1 MSTWRR
7 TSPERTHTVK
17 DKTIRR
23 VAVFFLFIAAVLV
36 AVAVM
41 ALRNVGKSV
50 ADSDWVNHTHA
61 VILETEA
68 VRSALL
74 TADGLLHTYVL
85 TGDARDMGA
94 CREALSDASENLDIA
109 KALTRFEP
117 EQNKQLAGIETLAN
131 KRAEFIQGAL
141 AARKAGDIATLREM
155 LAADAGGTA
164 IRDIQKA
171 IDKLK
176 GDELAL
182 LTDRDKA
189 SYLQAQATSWTVWTG
204 VVLDV
209 LLLAGA
215 AWLVRDDLA
224 ARRLAASAL
233 QEANDQLEARVR
245 ERTAELG
252 SANSRL
258 SNENLERRWAN
269 HALEHQLRY
278 NHLIVDSISD
288 LVLVLTAALN
298 ISRVNPAVVRVTGLE
313 PAELVN
319 KPLSRVARLA
329 PEANAA
335 DAPLR
340 DPIAQSLRDG
350 RELQRR
356 PAVVEDKRGRQMR
369 ALLSL
374 FPLRDQDK
382 VVGCVVT
389 LQILSPQAD
398 TAPSTGSSG

>member
-1 MSTWRR
+1 
-7 TSPERTHTVK
+7 
-17 DKTIRR
+17 
-23 VAVFFLFIAAVLV
+23 VLV
-36 AVAVM
+36 AVAVK
-41 ALRNVGKSV
+41 AVRNAGKSV

-61 VILETEA
+61 VILENEA

-74 TADGLLHTYVL
+74 TADGLLHTYAL

-117 EQNKQLAGIETLAN
+117 EQNKQLVEIETLAN
-131 KRAEFIQGAL
+131 QRTEFVQGAL
-141 AARKAGDIATLREM
+141 AARTSGDMATLRAM

-164 IRDIQKA
+164 IRDIQRK

-176 GDELAL
+176 SDELSL
-182 LTDRDKA
+182 LTERDTA
-189 SYLQAQATSWTVWTG
+189 AYLQAQATSWTVWTG
-204 VVLDV
+204 VALDV

-224 ARRLAASAL
+224 ARRRAATAL
-233 QEANDQLEARVR
+233 QAANDQLEARVQ

-298 ISRVNPAVVRVTGLE
+298 ISRVNPAVVRLTGLE

-319 KPLSRVARLA
+319 QPLSRVAHLA
-329 PEANAA
+329 AGDDAA

-340 DPIAQSLRDG
+340 DPIAQSLKDG
-350 RELQRR
+350 RELHWQ
-356 PAVVEDKRGRQMR
+356 PAVVEDKRGRQTR

-389 LQILSPQAD
+389 LQILAPQAG
-398 TAPSTGSSG
+398 TAPATGKSG

>member
-1 MSTWRR
+1 
-7 TSPERTHTVK
+7 VK

-23 VAVFFLFIAAVLV
+23 VVLFFLFIAAVLV
-36 AVAVM
+36 AVAVQ
-41 ALRNVGKSV
+41 ALRNVRHSV

-61 VILETEA
+61 VILEAEA

-85 TGDARDMGA
+85 TGDTRDMGA
-94 CREALSDASENLDIA
+94 CREALSDASENMDIA

-117 EQNKQLAGIETLAN
+117 EPNKQLVEIETMAN
-131 KRAEFIQGAL
+131 QRADFVQGVL
-141 AARKAGDIATLREM
+141 AARKSGTIESVREM

-164 IRDIQKA
+164 IRDIQKK

-182 LTDRDKA
+182 LTDRDTA
-189 SYLQAQATSWTVWTG
+189 AYLQAQATSWTVWTG
-204 VVLDV
+204 VALDV

-224 ARRLAASAL
+224 ARRRAAAAL
-233 QEANDQLEARVR
+233 QEANAQLEARVQ
-245 ERTAELG
+245 ERTADLG
-252 SANSRL
+252 SANARL

-298 ISRVNPAVVRVTGLE
+298 ISRVNPAVVRLTGLE

-319 KPLSRVARLA
+319 QPLSLVARL
-329 PEANAA
+329 EAGPDGA

-340 DPIAQSLRDG
+340 DPIAQSLKDG
-350 RELQRR
+350 CELQRQ
-356 PAVVEDKRGRQMR
+356 PAVVEDKRGRQTR

-374 FPLRDQDK
+374 FPLRDQDR

-389 LQILSPQAD
+389 LQVLTPQSN
-398 TAPSTGSSG
+398 TAPATGNSG

>member
-1 MSTWRR
+1 
-7 TSPERTHTVK
+7 VK

-23 VAVFFLFIAAVLV
+23 VVLFFLFIAAVLV
-36 AVAVM
+36 AVSVQ
-41 ALRNVGKSV
+41 ALRNIRHSV
-50 ADSDWVNHTHA
+50 ADTDWVNHTHA

-74 TADGLLHTYVL
+74 SADGLMHTYVL

-94 CREALSDASENLDIA
+94 CREALSDASENMDIA

-117 EQNKQLAGIETLAN
+117 EQNRQLAEIESLANQRADFVQGVLSARKSGTLAAV
-131 KRAEFIQGAL
+131 RDLL
-141 AARKAGDIATLREM
+141 AG
-155 LAADAGGTA
+155 DAGGTA
-164 IRDIQKA
+164 MRDIQKK

-182 LTDRDKA
+182 LTERDTA

-204 VVLDV
+204 AALDV
-209 LLLAGA
+209 LLLAGV

-224 ARRLAASAL
+224 ARRRAATAL
-233 QEANDQLEARVR
+233 EEANAQLEARVQ
-245 ERTAELG
+245 ERTADLG

-258 SNENLERRWAN
+258 STENLEWRWAN

-298 ISRVNPAVVRVTGLE
+298 ISRVNPAVVRLTGLE

-319 KPLSRVARLA
+319 QPLSRVARL
-329 PEANAA
+329 EAGPDGA

-340 DPIAQSLRDG
+340 DPIAQSLKDG
-350 RELQRR
+350 RELQRLA
-356 PAVVEDKRGRQMR
+356 AVVVDKRGRQTR

-374 FPLRDQDK
+374 FPLRDQDR

-389 LQILSPQAD
+389 LQVLTPQSNA
-398 TAPSTGSSG
+398 APTSGISG

>member
-1 MSTWRR
+1 
-7 TSPERTHTVK
+7 VK

-23 VAVFFLFIAAVLV
+23 VVLFFLFIAAVLV
-36 AVAVM
+36 AVSVQ
-41 ALRNVGKSV
+41 ALRNIRHSV
-50 ADSDWVNHTHA
+50 ADTDWVNHTHA

-74 TADGLLHTYVL
+74 SADGLLHTYVL

-94 CREALSDASENLDIA
+94 CREALSDASENMDIA

-117 EQNKQLAGIETLAN
+117 EQNKQLVEIESLAN
-131 KRAEFIQGAL
+131 QRAEFVQGVL
-141 AARKAGDIATLREM
+141 AARKAGTMESVREM

-164 IRDIQKA
+164 IRDIQKR

-182 LTDRDKA
+182 LTERDTA
-189 SYLQAQATSWTVWTG
+189 AYLQAQATSWTVWTG
-204 VVLDV
+204 VALDV

-233 QEANDQLEARVR
+233 QEANAPLEARVQ
-245 ERTAELG
+245 ERTADLG
-252 SANSRL
+252 SAKARL
-258 SNENLERRWAN
+258 STENLERRWAY

-298 ISRVNPAVVRVTGLE
+298 ISRVNPAVVRLTGLE

-319 KPLSRVARLA
+319 QPLSRVARLEPGPA
-329 PEANAA
+329 GA

-340 DPIAQSLRDG
+340 DPIAQSLKDG
-350 RELQRR
+350 RELQRQA
-356 PAVVEDKRGRQMR
+356 AVVEDKRGRQTR

-374 FPLRDQDK
+374 FPLRDQDR

-389 LQILSPQAD
+389 LQILTPQPNG
-398 TAPSTGSSG
+398 APAAGNPG

>member
-1 MSTWRR
+1 
-7 TSPERTHTVK
+7 VK
-17 DKTIRR
+17 DRTIRR
-23 VAVFFLFIAAVLV
+23 VVLFFLFIAAVLV
-36 AVAVM
+36 AVSVQ
-41 ALRNVGKSV
+41 ALRNIRHSV
-50 ADSDWVNHTHA
+50 ADTDWVNHTHA

-74 TADGLLHTYVL
+74 AADGLMHTYVL

-94 CREALSDASENLDIA
+94 CREALSDASENMDIA

-117 EQNKQLAGIETLAN
+117 EQNKQLVEIESLAN
-131 KRAEFIQGAL
+131 QRADFVQGIL
-141 AARKAGDIATLREM
+141 SARKSGTMASVRDMLAGDS
-155 LAADAGGTA
+155 GGTA
-164 IRDIQKA
+164 MRDIQKK

-182 LTDRDKA
+182 LTERDTA
-189 SYLQAQATSWTVWTG
+189 AYLQAQATSWTVWTG
-204 VVLDV
+204 VALDV
-209 LLLAGA
+209 LLLAGV

-224 ARRLAASAL
+224 ARRRAASAL
-233 QEANDQLEARVR
+233 EEANARLEARVQ
-245 ERTAELG
+245 ERTADLG
-252 SANSRL
+252 SANARL

-298 ISRVNPAVVRVTGLE
+298 ISRVNPAVVRLTGLE
-313 PAELVN
+313 PADLVN
-319 KPLSRVARLA
+319 QPLSVVARLA
-329 PEANAA
+329 PGPEGA

-340 DPIAQSLRDG
+340 DPIAQSLKDG
-350 RELQRR
+350 RELQRLA
-356 PAVVEDKRGRQMR
+356 AVVLDKRGRQTR

-374 FPLRDQDK
+374 FPLRDQDR

-389 LQILSPQAD
+389 LQVLTPQSN
-398 TAPSTGSSG
+398 TAPAPEISG

>member
-1 MSTWRR
+1 L
-7 TSPERTHTVK
+7 K

-23 VAVFFLFIAAVLV
+23 IVLFFLFIAAVLV
-36 AVAVM
+36 AVSVQ
-41 ALRNVGKSV
+41 ALRNIRHSV
-50 ADSDWVNHTHA
+50 ADTDWVNHTHA

-68 VRSALL
+68 VRSGLL
-74 TADGLLHTYVL
+74 AADGLLHTYVL

-94 CREALSDASENLDIA
+94 CREALSDASENMDIA

-117 EQNKQLAGIETLAN
+117 EQNRQLVEIESMAN
-131 KRAEFIQGAL
+131 QRADFIQGVL
-141 AARKAGDIATLREM
+141 SARKSGTMESVRGM

-164 IRDIQKA
+164 IRDIQKR

-182 LTDRDKA
+182 LTDRDTA
-189 SYLQAQATSWTVWTG
+189 AYLQAQATSWTVWTG
-204 VVLDV
+204 VALDV

-224 ARRLAASAL
+224 ARRRAASAL
-233 QEANDQLEARVR
+233 EEANAQLEARVQ
-245 ERTAELG
+245 ERTADLG
-252 SANSRL
+252 SANARL
-258 SNENLERRWAN
+258 STENLERRWAN

-298 ISRVNPAVVRVTGLE
+298 ISRVNPAVVRLTGLE

-319 KPLSRVARLA
+319 QPLSRVAHLA
-329 PEANAA
+329 SEPDGA

-340 DPIAQSLRDG
+340 DPIAQSLKDG
-350 RELQRR
+350 RELQRQ
-356 PAVVEDKRGRQMR
+356 PAVVEDRRGRQTR

-374 FPLRDQDK
+374 FPLRDQDR

-389 LQILSPQAD
+389 LQVLTPQSN
-398 TAPSTGSSG
+398 APPTTGNSG